1 MKGEH
6 CTYSIVEMMTMNDDS
21 SCILLSFVIAM
32 MIVIIDSP
40 WYLLSL
46 NSPSTYM
53 NWFRGR

>member
-1 MKGEH
+1 VKGEH

-40 WYLLSL
+40 W
-46 NSPSTYM
+46 
-53 NWFRGR
+53 